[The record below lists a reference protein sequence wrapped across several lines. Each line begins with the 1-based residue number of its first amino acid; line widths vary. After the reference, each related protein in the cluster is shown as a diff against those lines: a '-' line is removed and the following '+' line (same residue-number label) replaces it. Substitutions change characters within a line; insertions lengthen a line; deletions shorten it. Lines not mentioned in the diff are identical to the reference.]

1 MSAVATDELA
11 AGTILGNY
19 RIDRLVGAGAMGQ
32 VYAASH
38 VHLAR
43 PVALKV
49 LAGELAAYP
58 VLVQRFLREGRAAA
72 RVRHPHIIEI
82 FDVGVANERPYLAME
97 LLEGETLA
105 WLFERGAL
113 PAADLAAVMLPV
125 VAALA
130 TAHDA
135 GVVHRDL
142 KPDNVFLSRDAAT
155 RVRPVVLD
163 FGLSKLA
170 DEAHLKLTETNALMG
185 TPYYMSPEQA
195 FDAKTVSAAT
205 DQYALGVML
214 YEGAV
219 GRKPF
224 EGNNLLEVFRK
235 ITAGAYKAPRAA
247 NAAVP
252 DGLAK
257 IIARAMSRTADA
269 RYPNLWELGSE
280 LIWLAD
286 PRDQQAWQPV
296 FFRT

>member
-1 MSAVATDELA
+1 
-11 AGTILGNY
+11 
-19 RIDRLVGAGAMGQ
+19 
-32 VYAASH
+32 
-38 VHLAR
+38 
-43 PVALKV
+43 
-49 LAGELAAYP
+49 